1 MMKPRSAAKF
11 WANDDVL
18 DGADSGA
25 GAAGSSV
32 NAAGGEAVSGAAGQS
47 KGETELL
54 EVRLLM

>member
-32 NAAGGEAVSGAAGQS
+32 NAAGGEAVSGCLLYTSDAAD
-47 KGETELL
+47 E
-54 EVRLLM
+54 